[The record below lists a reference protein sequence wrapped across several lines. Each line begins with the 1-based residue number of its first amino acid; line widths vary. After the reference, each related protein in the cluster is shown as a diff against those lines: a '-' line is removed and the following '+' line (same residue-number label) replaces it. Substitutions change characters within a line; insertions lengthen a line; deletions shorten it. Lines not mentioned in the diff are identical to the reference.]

1 MHKLFCKG
9 ARKRNHVKRLRIDP
23 LNPKSDSHLMFPY
36 NITRESKIDVT
47 RIKEMVTNRSNSRL
61 FNKFSLSVF
70 QEIYGE

>member
-1 MHKLFCKG
+1 
-9 ARKRNHVKRLRIDP
+9 
-23 LNPKSDSHLMFPY
+23 MFSY

-61 FNKFSLSVF
+61 FNKFSLSAF